1 MVTRPNRREKSRG
14 AVLIEFVIVLPVF
27 LLMLLASIDWGWYF
41 VLRENVVHATREG
54 ARVGS
59 VAPDTSTAATDA
71 TLAVR
76 NYLTNVLGAS
86 RVRNPV
92 VTTDGVVG
100 GHRVISVRLVDYP
113 AGSVT
118 GLRNWTRVPE
128 TITTRADMRL
138 EVQP

>member
-1 MVTRPNRREKSRG
+1 MNQGGRRRSRG

-27 LLMLLASIDWGWYF
+27 LLLLLAAIDWGWYF
-41 VLRENVVHATREG
+41 VLRENVIHATREG

-59 VAPDTSTAATDA
+59 VAPDTGTATTDA

-76 NYLTNVLGAS
+76 TYLTNALGP
-86 RVRNPV
+86 RHVRDPV
-92 VTTDGVVG
+92 VTTNGVVG
-100 GHRVISVRLVDYP
+100 GHRVISVRLVGYP
-113 AGSVT
+113 SASIT
-118 GLRNWTRVPE
+118 GLGDWTRVPE